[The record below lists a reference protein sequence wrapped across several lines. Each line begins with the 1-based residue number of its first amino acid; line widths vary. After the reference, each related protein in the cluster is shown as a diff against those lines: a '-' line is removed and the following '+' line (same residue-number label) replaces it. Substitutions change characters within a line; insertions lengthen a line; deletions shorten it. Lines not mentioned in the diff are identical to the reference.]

1 MLWKQILLLLSKEV
15 ILFIILSYGVWI
27 ESQEYII
34 SNSILRFITR
44 MNKRI
49 SNKTFTLFCTV
60 TTYNNI

>member
-34 SNSILRFITR
+34 SNSIIRFITR

-49 SNKTFTLFCTV
+49 SNKTFTLFCIV